1 MTGAAV
7 TALVLDGRAEAQRR
21 VEDLADV
28 VRGLRLR
35 WPPTLAVVAADTP
48 EGRRNL
54 EIKLRMGL
62 RAQVRVTI
70 ERVPADV
77 DTAGAVAA
85 VAALADDDEVDGL
98 FVQFPLPAGVDGR
111 VVADAIPPAR
121 DVDGSG
127 PDAAFGPAAVGACL
141 QLLAPVV
148 GERTGR
154 CVALVASAE
163 GRAASGP
170 SPVFLDRLA
179 AAFAAGGATVVV
191 TDAGRADWPD
201 ASRTADVLV
210 SAAGVPGLVRGQHV
224 RPGAIVVDAGV
235 SRLDGAVVG
244 DVDLA
249 SVAEV
254 AGVVVPSPGGLG
266 PMTVAVLLQHTVT
279 AARTGRPPPPPRYQP
294 LAG

>member
-1 MTGAAV
+1 VTAVVVDGGAEARRRIDDLAAV
-7 TALVLDGRAEAQRR
+7 VP
-21 VEDLADV
+21 
-28 VRGLRLR
+28 GLRLA

-54 EIKLRMGL
+54 EVKLRMGE
-62 RAQVRVTI
+62 RARVRVRI

-85 VAALADDDEVDGL
+85 IAALADDPTVDGL
-98 FVQFPLPAGVDGR
+98 FVQFPLPAGVDER
-111 VVADAIPPAR
+111 VVAEAIPPTR

-127 PDAAFGPAAVGACL
+127 PDAAYGPAAVDACL
-141 QLLAPVV
+141 QLLAPWV
-148 GERTGR
+148 GERAVR
-154 CVALVASAE
+154 CVALVAAAA
-163 GRAASGP
+163 GRVASGP

-191 TDAGRADWPD
+191 TDAGRPDWPA

-210 SAAGVPGLVRGQHV
+210 SAAGIPGLVTGEHV

-235 SRLDGAVVG
+235 SRVDGAVVG

-249 SVAEV
+249 SVADV

-279 AARTGRPPPPPRYQP
+279 AARTGRPPRPPRYLP
-294 LAG
+294 LDV